1 MRRLSTIFCCAA
13 AAVAVAAPASAG
25 AKAKQPSDQAVFSAT
40 LSGSQVTIWE
50 THDPR
55 DPNDPCDGGFHNYGD
70 QSIKFAIPGKFKQT
84 AYDVSSDPDVFGSH
98 GRPTLTTA
106 PTLKYANATAT
117 RNTDEKYEPPVRND
131 CGENGGGVVPDTR
144 PKDCG
149 TRTGSFL
156 PKLFYDSTTEDD
168 DLFVPLP
175 GTWPDKDFLKL
186 GGQIYQWNSPKGGT
200 ESNLGSTFENCNW
213 TLGDAWQEREG
224 QIFISQQKLKEANLF
239 NPRKRSFVVS
249 GSSIVNRSGPK
260 TTGKTIVAWNLR
272 LKRLK

>member
-13 AAVAVAAPASAG
+13 AAVAVAVPATAG
-25 AKAKQPSDQAVFSAT
+25 AKAKQPYDQAVFSAT

-55 DPNDPCDGGFHNYGD
+55 NPDDPCDAGFHNYGD
-70 QSIKFAIPGKFKQT
+70 QSIKFNIPGKFKLT

-106 PTLKYANATAT
+106 PTLKYAKATAV
-117 RNTDEKYEPPVRND
+117 RNTDQTLEPAVRND
-131 CGENGGGVVPDTR
+131 CGPNGGGVEPDTR

-156 PKLFYDSTTEDD
+156 PRLFYDSTTEDE
-168 DLFVPLP
+168 DLLVPIP
-175 GTWPDKDFLKL
+175 GTAPDKDFLKL
-186 GGQIYQWNSPKGGT
+186 GGQIYQWNNPKGGT
-200 ESNLGSTFENCNW
+200 ESNLGSTYENCDW
-213 TLGDAWQEREG
+213 SLSEAWQEREG
-224 QIFISQQKLKEANLF
+224 QIFISRQKLKEASLF
-239 NPRKRSFVVS
+239 NRRKRSFVVS
-249 GSSIVNRSGPK
+249 GSSIVNRSDGK

-272 LKRLK
+272 LKRVK